1 MSSEREETF
10 RELSRGTFKI
20 HKHPLQK
27 EFDIKDITEKRIRIL
42 TKILHSTLNPSP
54 PNYTT
59 RERLYQEKCGCIF
72 ITQYTDQLIQYEA
85 SLASENFWKEQR
97 TNNSS
102 Q

>member
-1 MSSEREETF
+1 MSSERDEAF
-10 RELSRGTFKI
+10 RELSRGTFKT

-27 EFDIKDITEKRIRIL
+27 DIDIKDITEKRNRML

-59 RERLYQEKCGCIF
+59 RERLYLEKCACIF

-85 SLASENFWKEQR
+85 ALASENFWKEQR

>member
-97 TNNSS
+97 TNTSS

>member
-1 MSSEREETF
+1 MSSERDETF
-10 RELSRGTFKI
+10 RELSRGTFKT

-27 EFDIKDITEKRIRIL
+27 DIDIKDITEKRNRML

-54 PNYTT
+54 PNHST
-59 RERLYQEKCGCIF
+59 RERLYLEKCACIF

-85 SLASENFWKEQR
+85 ALASENFWKEQR